1 MADTR
6 KYYYLK
12 LKENFYDSEEM
23 ILLQNM
29 QDGYL
34 YSDIL
39 MKLYLRSLKN
49 NGKLMFKDV
58 IPYTPE
64 LLAQVVRHQVGTVKQ
79 ALHIFQE
86 LGLIEL
92 MDSGAIYMLDIQNF
106 IGESSTEADRQ
117 RKYYNKIKAEKQLEI
132 DYKEQCKKS
141 YKTSTPKIDIKKE
154 TELDTDIE
162 IDIKKDNNDGIPNG
176 YQRDN
181 TGTKCLTEYRD
192 KSIEYRD
199 KILDIDKEIELDNNT
214 SLPVPTSPSKK
225 DILLQYETEFEKLW
239 EHYPNK
245 KGKDQ
250 AKNKYLLARKQGIT
264 YETIAQGLKNYINY
278 IKSEN
283 IEEKFIKHGSTW
295 FNQKCWN
302 DDYKISNQT
311 KTEKVDKQMEI
322 LKGVHNGSIKVD

>member
-1 MADTR
+1 MADTK

-132 DYKEQCKKS
+132 ECKEQCKKS
-141 YKTSTPKIDIKKE
+141 YKTSTPEIDIKKE
-154 TELDTDIE
+154 IELDTDIE
-162 IDIKKDNNDGIPNG
+162 IELNKDNNE
-176 YQRDN
+176 QF
-181 TGTKCLTEYRD
+181 
-192 KSIEYRD
+192 
-199 KILDIDKEIELDNNT
+199 
-214 SLPVPTSPSKK
+214 SLPSVSKK
-225 DILLQYETEFEKLW
+225 ELQIQYENEFEKLW

-311 KTEKVDKQMEI
+311 KGEKVDKQMEI

>member
-132 DYKEQCKKS
+132 DCKEQCKKS
-141 YKTSTPKIDIKKE
+141 YKTSTPEIDIEKE
-154 TELDTDIE
+154 IELDTDIE
-162 IDIKKDNNDGIPNG
+162 
-176 YQRDN
+176 
-181 TGTKCLTEYRD
+181 
-192 KSIEYRD
+192 
-199 KILDIDKEIELDNNT
+199 KEIELDNNT

-225 DILLQYETEFEKLW
+225 DVLLQYENEFEKLW

-311 KTEKVDKQMEI
+311 KGEKVDKQMEI

>member
-141 YKTSTPKIDIKKE
+141 YKTSTPEIDIKKE
-154 TELDTDIE
+154 IKLDTDIE
-162 IDIKKDNNDGIPNG
+162 IDIKKDNNNGIPNG
-176 YQRDN
+176 YQRD
-181 TGTKCLTEYRD
+181 TQDRIG
-192 KSIEYRD
+192 KSSIGQDSLGED
-199 KILDIDKEIELDNNT
+199 SINT
-214 SLPVPTSPSKK
+214 SLLPSPEQHKK
-225 DILLQYETEFEKLW
+225 ELQLQYETEFEKLW

-250 AKNKYLLARKQGIT
+250 AKNKYLLARKQGIP
-264 YETIAQGLKNYINY
+264 YEIIAQGLKNYINY

>member
-1 MADTR
+1 MADVK

-49 NGKLMFKDV
+49 NGKLMFKDI

-117 RKYYNKIKAEKQLEI
+117 RKYYNKIKAEKQFEI
-132 DYKEQCKKS
+132 DCKEQCKKS
-141 YKTSTPKIDIKKE
+141 YKVSTPEIDIEKE
-154 TELDTDIE
+154 IELDTDIE
-162 IDIKKDNNDGIPNG
+162 
-176 YQRDN
+176 
-181 TGTKCLTEYRD
+181 
-192 KSIEYRD
+192 
-199 KILDIDKEIELDNNT
+199 KEIELDNNKQ
-214 SLPVPTSPSKK
+214 SAPPLVPTKPSKSELTK
-225 DILLQYETEFEKLW
+225 QYEKEFEKLW
-239 EHYPNK
+239 EYYPNK
-245 KGKDQ
+245 KGKEQ
-250 AKNKYLLARKQGIT
+250 AKNKYLLARKNGTT
-264 YETIAQGLKNYINY
+264 YEEVAQGLKNYINY
-278 IKSEN
+278 CKKEN
-283 IEEKFIKHGSTW
+283 VEGKFIKHGSTW
-295 FNQKCWN
+295 FTQKCWT
-302 DDYKISNQT
+302 DDYKI
-311 KTEKVDKQMEI
+311 TEKSNSEKKDEQMEI
-322 LKGVHNGSIKVD
+322 LKGVHNGTLKVN

>member
-1 MADTR
+1 
-6 KYYYLK
+6 
-12 LKENFYDSEEM
+12 M

-132 DYKEQCKKS
+132 ECKEQCKKS
-141 YKTSTPKIDIKKE
+141 YKTSTPEIDIKKE
-154 TELDTDIE
+154 IELDTDIE
-162 IDIKKDNNDGIPNG
+162 IELNKDNNE
-176 YQRDN
+176 QF
-181 TGTKCLTEYRD
+181 
-192 KSIEYRD
+192 
-199 KILDIDKEIELDNNT
+199 
-214 SLPVPTSPSKK
+214 SLPSVSKK
-225 DILLQYETEFEKLW
+225 ELQIQYENEFEKLW

-264 YETIAQGLKNYINY
+264 YESIAQGLKNYINY

-311 KTEKVDKQMEI
+311 KGEKVDKQMEI

>member
-12 LKENFYDSEEM
+12 LKDNFYDSEEI

-49 NGKLMFKDV
+49 NGKLMFKDL

-117 RKYYNKIKAEKQLEI
+117 RKYYNKIKSEKQLEI
-132 DYKEQCKKS
+132 DCKEQCKKS
-141 YKTSTPKIDIKKE
+141 YKTSTPE
-154 TELDTDIE
+154 IE
-162 IDIKKDNNDGIPNG
+162 
-176 YQRDN
+176 
-181 TGTKCLTEYRD
+181 
-192 KSIEYRD
+192 
-199 KILDIDKEIELDNNT
+199 KEIEKEIYSPARAEQCNLYKEIIDYLNTKTGASYKYTTKKTKDLIKARFNEGFTLDDFKT
-214 SLPVPTSPSKK
+214 VIDKK
-225 DILLQYETEFEKLW
+225 SAEWINDE
-239 EHYPNK
+239 NMS
-245 KGKDQ
+245 
-250 AKNKYLLARKQGIT
+250 KYLRPETLFGTKFEGYLNQDTVNKQ
-264 YETIAQGLKNYINY
+264 
-278 IKSEN
+278 S
-283 IEEKFIKHGSTW
+283 
-295 FNQKCWN
+295 QKR
-302 DDYKISNQT
+302 T
-311 KTEKVDKQMEI
+311 KRY
-322 LKGVHNGSIKVD
+322 L

>member
-1 MADTR
+1 MADIR

-117 RKYYNKIKAEKQLEI
+117 RKYYNKIKAEKQQEI
-132 DYKEQCKKS
+132 DCRKQCKKS
-141 YKTSTPKIDIKKE
+141 YSISTPEIEKEIESDIDIE
-154 TELDTDIE
+154 
-162 IDIKKDNNDGIPNG
+162 
-176 YQRDN
+176 
-181 TGTKCLTEYRD
+181 
-192 KSIEYRD
+192 
-199 KILDIDKEIELDNNT
+199 KEIELDKSNSPTKN
-214 SLPVPTSPSKK
+214 SLSKT
-225 DILLQYETEFEKLW
+225 ETEKQLTKEFEKLW

-264 YETIAQGLKNYINY
+264 YETIAQGLKNYLNY

-283 IEEKFIKHGSTW
+283 IELKFIKHGSTW

-302 DDYKISNQT
+302 DDYKITNVSN
-311 KTEKVDKQMEI
+311 KKVDEQMEF
-322 LKGVHNGSIKVD
+322 LKGVHNGTIKIN

>member
-1 MADTR
+1 MADTK

-132 DYKEQCKKS
+132 ECKEQCKKS
-141 YKTSTPKIDIKKE
+141 YKTSTPEIDIKKE
-154 TELDTDIE
+154 IELDTDIE
-162 IDIKKDNNDGIPNG
+162 IELNKDNNE
-176 YQRDN
+176 QF
-181 TGTKCLTEYRD
+181 
-192 KSIEYRD
+192 
-199 KILDIDKEIELDNNT
+199 
-214 SLPVPTSPSKK
+214 SLPSVSKK
-225 DILLQYETEFEKLW
+225 ELQIQYENEFEKLW

-264 YETIAQGLKNYINY
+264 YESIAQGLKNYINY

-311 KTEKVDKQMEI
+311 KGEKVDKQMEI